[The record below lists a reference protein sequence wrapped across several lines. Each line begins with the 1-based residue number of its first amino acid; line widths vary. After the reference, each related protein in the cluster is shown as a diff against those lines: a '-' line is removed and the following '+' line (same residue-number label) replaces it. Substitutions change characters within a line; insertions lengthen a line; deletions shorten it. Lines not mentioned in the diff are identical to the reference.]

1 MRVRHLADTPR
12 AAPVDSASHRR
23 GLRVRRMKQPRAAGH
38 EAAGERPPAP
48 GEPAQRRG
56 APLPLRDSL
65 RAGLLLAELLFNV
78 PADYACAQQVR
89 GRLRRIG

>member
-1 MRVRHLADTPR
+1 
-12 AAPVDSASHRR
+12 
-23 GLRVRRMKQPRAAGH
+23 LRVLRVTQPRAAGH

-48 GEPAQRRG
+48 SEPAQRRG

-89 GRLRRIG
+89 GRLHRIG